1 MEHLRRGADL
11 VSVVLRGVGWQER
24 ELGARPVARVAET
37 LAAADEQA
45 DRVYATTRALYDE
58 ASELRRK
65 VRYVTTTKV
74 LMCISLSVFTRH
86 YVL

>member
-1 MEHLRRGADL
+1 M
-11 VSVVLRGVGWQER
+11 VLRGVGWQER
-24 ELGARPVARVAET
+24 DLGARPVARVAET

-65 VRYVTTTKV
+65 VR
-74 LMCISLSVFTRH
+74 
-86 YVL
+86 